1 MLKIKLL
8 TASAIGLLFLTGCT
22 ENGFFF
28 RSGSSY
34 EDIPERGVYYVGE
47 PYRVKGV
54 LYTPK
59 EDMNYK
65 EKGFAAW
72 YSRDSQNRLTT
83 NGEVFDDEKMT
94 AAHKTLPLPSLVRV
108 TNLEN
113 GNTAI
118 VRVNDRGPAVNNR
131 MMDVSRK
138 VAEALEMQINGT
150 TLVEVEILPDE
161 SRRLKEGL
169 EEYIEPKAES
179 LQDELLQDDE
189 NRPIYQNDS
198 PETMPIY
205 ENKPKSELSDP
216 NDVSLIGVDS
226 LPPIGTETGLEAESV
241 QIEEIQPEV
250 KAYIPETYKIQAGA
264 FGNKANLKRAVETLE
279 KIGTIETEEKG
290 SVTIV
295 RVVGDKNKINE
306 KVLLDKIRQE
316 GYKDAW
322 IKK

>member
-8 TASAIGLLFLTGCT
+8 TASAIGMLFLTGCT

-47 PYRVKGV
+47 PYHVKGV

-72 YSRDSQNRLTT
+72 YSRDAQNRLTT

-150 TLVEVEILPDE
+150 TFVEVEVLPDE

-169 EEYIEPKAES
+169 EEYIEAKAES
-179 LQDELLQDDE
+179 LQDELLQGDE
-189 NRPIYQNDS
+189 NKPIYQNDS

-205 ENKPKSELSDP
+205 ENNPKSALSDP
-216 NDVSLIGVDS
+216 NDVSLIGVDT
-226 LPPIGTETGLEAESV
+226 LPPIEMETGLEAESV

-306 KVLLDKIRQE
+306 KLLLDKIRQA

>member
-1 MLKIKLL
+1 MKSKLMVSGIVL
-8 TASAIGLLFLTGCT
+8 ALLTGCT

-28 RSGSSY
+28 RSGSDY
-34 EDIPERGVYYVGE
+34 EDVQERIVYYVGE
-47 PYRVKGV
+47 PYQIKGV
-54 LYTPK
+54 LYTPR
-59 EDMNYK
+59 EDMTYK
-65 EKGFAAW
+65 EKGVAAW

-94 AAHKTLPLPSLVRV
+94 AAHKTLPLPSLVRI

-131 MMDVSRK
+131 LMDVSRK

-150 TLVEVEILPDE
+150 TLIDVEILPNE

-169 EEYIEPKAES
+169 EEFIEPKSES
-179 LQDELLQDDE
+179 LQDELLLSNE
-189 NRPIYQNDS
+189 NKPIYQNNA
-198 PETMPIY
+198 PEMTPIY
-205 ENKPKSELSDP
+205 ENKTESELSDP
-216 NDVSLIGVDS
+216 NDASSIGVDI
-226 LPPIGTETGLEAESV
+226 LPPIGTETGLEADPV
-241 QIEEIQPEV
+241 QMEEIQPEV
-250 KAYIPETYKIQAGA
+250 KSVMPKTYKIQAGV
-264 FGNKANLKRAVETLE
+264 FGNEANLKRAVETLE

-290 SVTIV
+290 TLTIV
-295 RVVGDKNKINE
+295 RVVGDKNKTDE
-306 KVLLDKIRQE
+306 KVLLDKIRQA

>member
-1 MLKIKLL
+1 
-8 TASAIGLLFLTGCT
+8 
-22 ENGFFF
+22 
-28 RSGSSY
+28 
-34 EDIPERGVYYVGE
+34 
-47 PYRVKGV
+47 
-54 LYTPK
+54 
-59 EDMNYK
+59 MNYK

-94 AAHKTLPLPSLVRV
+94 AAHKTLPLPSLVRI

-131 MMDVSRK
+131 LMDVSRK

-150 TLVEVEILPDE
+150 TFVEVEVLPDE

-169 EEYIEPKAES
+169 EEYIEPKAET
-179 LQDELLQDDE
+179 LQDELLQDNE
-189 NRPIYQNDS
+189 NRPIYQNDT

-205 ENKPKSELSDP
+205 ENKSESELVEE
-216 NDVSLIGVDS
+216 NDASLIEVDT
-226 LPPIGTETGLEAESV
+226 LPPIGTETGLDVEPIQMEEV
-241 QIEEIQPEV
+241 QPKI
-250 KAYIPETYKIQAGA
+250 KAVIPEIYKIQAGA
-264 FGNKANLKRAVETLE
+264 FGNKANLKHAIETLE
-279 KIGTIETEEKG
+279 KIGTVETEEKG

-295 RVVGDKNKINE
+295 RVVGDKNKVNE
-306 KVLLDKIRQE
+306 KVLLDKIRQA